1 MERPSF
7 RIVDEIDDLKLTSPI
22 RMSEVH
28 VENQFGLLREDLVRD
43 TRGSVQ
49 VALGT
54 KPGKRT
60 GEFITG
66 LTLAS
71 IYADDKSKWGLTF
84 DCERDLPFFGLAIDP
99 EGRKVGVE
107 KDRNILRHGSFAC
120 LVSAKIVAF
129 VTIIRDVYLLIQD
142 PPVIAVQLGG
152 GTTAKDALHQLRR

>member
-1 MERPSF
+1 M
-7 RIVDEIDDLKLTSPI
+7 DEIEELKLTSPI

-28 VENQFGLLREDLVRD
+28 VENQLGLLREDLVRD
-43 TRGSVQ
+43 TRESIQ

-84 DCERDLPFFGLAIDP
+84 DCEDDLPFFGFAIDP
-99 EGRKVGVE
+99 EDRKVGLE
-107 KDRNILRHGSFAC
+107 RTETSSGTDPSLASF
-120 LVSAKIVAF
+120 S
-129 VTIIRDVYLLIQD
+129 
-142 PPVIAVQLGG
+142 
-152 GTTAKDALHQLRR
+152 RRRSSRSSPLFATFIC